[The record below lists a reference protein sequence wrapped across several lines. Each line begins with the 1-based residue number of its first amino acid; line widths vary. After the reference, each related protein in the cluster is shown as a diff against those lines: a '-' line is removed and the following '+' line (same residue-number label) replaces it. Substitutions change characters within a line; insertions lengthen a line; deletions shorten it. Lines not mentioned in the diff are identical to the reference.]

1 MLKNRCYNGGMKH
14 KFEPRYDE
22 QPNPRFCGGEGF
34 MAHEMRSLIM
44 INIYICDICVWC
56 GEIKERKNE

>member
-44 INIYICDICVWC
+44 INIYLRYMCLVW
-56 GEIKERKNE
+56 